1 MGYVKRINIM
11 TVSDFW
17 DSFNTEEKCYD
28 YLFEKRWPEGFVCPR
43 CKERESHFQPE
54 RKLNWCVKCGYQAS
68 VTSGTIFHSRNL
80 PLWKWY
86 WAIYR
91 VAQDKK
97 GFSAMQLM
105 KEIGVSYPTAWYLL
119 QKIREA
125 MKKRDEQYMLSG
137 TIEMDDGYVG
147 GKEEGK
153 IGRGSEEKVPI
164 VVAVEE
170 RITKKGLKPGYTA
183 IRAVPDLSGGYI
195 NKFAQSK
202 IMLGSIIKTD
212 GWKGYSS
219 LSKKGFYHDIIIT
232 GGGKAAG
239 ELFPWVHVVIGN
251 LKRFILGTH
260 HHVGKN
266 HIDGY
271 IAEYAYRLNRRFHE
285 EDLFNHLFQAC
296 LLLSPKPKESL
307 KK

>member
-1 MGYVKRINIM
+1 MSYVKRITIM

-43 CKERESHFQPE
+43 CKKRESHVQSE
-54 RKLNWCVKCGYQAS
+54 RKLQWCVKCGYQAS
-68 VTSGTIFHSRNL
+68 VTAGTIFHSRNL

-105 KEIGVSYPTAWYLL
+105 KETGVSYPTAWYLL

-125 MKKRDEQYMLSG
+125 IKKRDEHYMLSG

-153 IGRGSEEKVPI
+153 KGRGSEEKVPI

-170 RITKKGLKPGYTA
+170 RITEKGVKPGYTA
-183 IRAVPDLSGGYI
+183 IRTVPNLSGRYI
-195 NKFAQSK
+195 NKFVQSK
-202 IMLGSIIKTD
+202 IHQDSIIKTD
-212 GWKGYSS
+212 GWKGYSG
-219 LSKKGFYHDIIIT
+219 LSKKGFHHDIIVT

-251 LKRFILGTH
+251 LKRFLLGTH
-260 HHVGKN
+260 HHVGYN
-266 HIDGY
+266 YIDGY
-271 IAEYAYRLNRRFHE
+271 IAEYVYRLNRRFHE
-285 EDLFNHLFQAC
+285 KDLFEHLLKAC
-296 LLLSPKPKESL
+296 LLVPPKPKKHF